1 MMSVAESVLQKI
13 QSLTPDQQRKV
24 MNLVDE
30 LAKANTNK
38 HHRRSLMG
46 VFSHLNIHITEDDI
60 AEARREMWGNFPREV
75 LR

>member
-38 HHRRSLMG
+38 HHGRSLMG

-60 AEARREMWGNFPREV
+60 AEARREMWGKFPREA
-75 LR
+75 L